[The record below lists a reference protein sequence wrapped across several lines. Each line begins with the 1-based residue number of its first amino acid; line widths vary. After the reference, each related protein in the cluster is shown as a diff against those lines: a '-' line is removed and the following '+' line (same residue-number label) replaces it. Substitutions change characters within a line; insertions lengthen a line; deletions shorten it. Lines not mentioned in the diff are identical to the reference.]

1 MKKWITNNLG
11 LKILALFVSVGL
23 WIIAIN
29 INDPVSENTYTV
41 NVTLQNSGV
50 LSSAGKYFE
59 VKDNSDR
66 IKVVVRGTRTALS
79 QFNQT
84 DIVATADMSK
94 ITEDNLVPIELST
107 TKQSDKIEGIRS
119 ESQYVKLALE
129 DVRRLQMPI
138 EVKVLNDPADGYIL
152 GATQTSQNVVILSG
166 PESIINQVESA
177 AVEIDVSGATTDVKI
192 SLPIHLYS
200 KEDDIIDTT
209 KVNMSVQEISTTASI
224 LQKAVVPLIAIP
236 QGTPTQGYVLNGIIE
251 GLPTEIT
258 IAGKSNIVSK
268 IPYIDISESLDVNDI
283 YQNTSYEIN
292 INDYLPDGVSMVGN
306 VGNNGILDISVGVDK
321 ESERTI
327 VLDPEAIQ
335 VIGVPEGYSATVS
348 DLEDDV
354 EVPVSGLKSLLD
366 TVDESKLVP
375 VINVDKYLSNN
386 GLTIEKGH
394 IDIPLDITLPDNVRL
409 SREVKVR
416 ITVTEE

>member
-200 KEDDIIDTT
+200 EEDDIIDTS

-283 YQNTSYEIN
+283 YQDTSYEIN
-292 INDYLPDGVSMVGN
+292 INDYLPDGVSLVGT

-321 ESERTI
+321 ESEKTI

-335 VIGVPEGYSATVS
+335 VIGVPEGFSATVS
-348 DLEDDV
+348 DLENYV

-366 TVDESKLVP
+366 AVDESKLVP
-375 VINVDKYLSNN
+375 IINVDKYLSNN
-386 GLTIEKGH
+386 EMTIEKGH
-394 IDIPLDITLPDNVRL
+394 LDIPLDITLPENVRL
-409 SREVKVR
+409 SREIKVR
-416 ITVTEE
+416 ITITEE

>member
-11 LKILALFVSVGL
+11 LKILALLVSVGL

-41 NVTLQNSGV
+41 NVSLQNAGV

-79 QFNQT
+79 QFNQA
-84 DIVATADMSK
+84 DIVATADLSK
-94 ITEDNLVPIELST
+94 ITEDNLVPIDLST

-138 EVKVLNDPADGYIL
+138 EVKVLNDPQDGYIL
-152 GATQTSQNVVILSG
+152 GSTQTSQNVVIISG

-348 DLEDDV
+348 DLDDDV

-366 TVDESKLVP
+366 TIDESKLVP

>member
-84 DIVATADMSK
+84 DIVATADVSK

-200 KEDDIIDTT
+200 EEDDIIDTS

-283 YQNTSYEIN
+283 YQDTSYEIN
-292 INDYLPDGVSMVGN
+292 INDYLPDGVSLVGT

-321 ESERTI
+321 ESEKTI

-335 VIGVPEGYSATVS
+335 VIGVPEGFSATVS
-348 DLEDDV
+348 DLENDV
-354 EVPVSGLKSLLD
+354 EVPVSGFKSLLD
-366 TVDESKLVP
+366 AVDESKLVP
-375 VINVDKYLSNN
+375 IINVDKYLSNN
-386 GLTIEKGH
+386 EMTIEKGH
-394 IDIPLDITLPDNVRL
+394 LDTPLDITLPDNVRL

-416 ITVTEE
+416 ITITEE

>member
-11 LKILALFVSVGL
+11 LKILALLVSVGL

-41 NVTLQNSGV
+41 NVSLQNAGV

-79 QFNQT
+79 QFNQA
-84 DIVATADMSK
+84 DIVATADLSK
-94 ITEDNLVPIELST
+94 ITEDNLVPIDLST

-138 EVKVLNDPADGYIL
+138 EVKVLNDPQDGYIL
-152 GATQTSQNVVILSG
+152 GSTQTSQNVVIISG

-200 KEDDIIDTT
+200 KGDDIIDTT

-348 DLEDDV
+348 DLDDDV

>member
-11 LKILALFVSVGL
+11 LKILALLVSVGL

-41 NVTLQNSGV
+41 NVSLQNAGV

-66 IKVVVRGTRTALS
+66 IKVIVRGTRTALS
-79 QFNQT
+79 QFNQA
-84 DIVATADMSK
+84 DIVATADLSK
-94 ITEDNLVPIELST
+94 ITEDNLVPIDLST

-138 EVKVLNDPADGYIL
+138 EVKVLNDPQDGYIL
-152 GATQTSQNVVILSG
+152 GSTQTSQNVVIISG

-348 DLEDDV
+348 DLDDDV

-366 TVDESKLVP
+366 TIDESKLVP

>member
-59 VKDNSDR
+59 VKDSSDR

-200 KEDDIIDTT
+200 EEDDIIDTS

-283 YQNTSYEIN
+283 YQDTSYEIN
-292 INDYLPDGVSMVGN
+292 INDYLPDGVSLVGT

-321 ESERTI
+321 ESEKTI

-335 VIGVPEGYSATVS
+335 VIGVPEGFSATVS
-348 DLEDDV
+348 DLENDV

-366 TVDESKLVP
+366 AVDESKLVP
-375 VINVDKYLSNN
+375 IINVDKYLSNN
-386 GLTIEKGH
+386 EMTIEKGH
-394 IDIPLDITLPDNVRL
+394 LDIPLDITLPDNVRL

-416 ITVTEE
+416 ITITEE

>member
-11 LKILALFVSVGL
+11 LKILALLVSVGL

-41 NVTLQNSGV
+41 NVSLQNAGV

-79 QFNQT
+79 QFNQA
-84 DIVATADMSK
+84 DIVATADLSK
-94 ITEDNLVPIELST
+94 ITEDNLVPIDLST

-119 ESQYVKLALE
+119 DSQYVKLALE

-138 EVKVLNDPADGYIL
+138 EVKVLNDPQDGYIL
-152 GATQTSQNVVILSG
+152 GSTQTSQNVVIISG

-258 IAGKSNIVSK
+258 IAGKSDIVSK

>member
-200 KEDDIIDTT
+200 EEDDIIDTS

-283 YQNTSYEIN
+283 YQDTSYEIN
-292 INDYLPDGVSMVGN
+292 INDYLPDGVSMVGT

-321 ESERTI
+321 ESEKTI

-335 VIGVPEGYSATVS
+335 VIGVPEGFSATVS
-348 DLEDDV
+348 DLENDV

-366 TVDESKLVP
+366 AVDESKLVP
-375 VINVDKYLSNN
+375 IINVDKYLSNN
-386 GLTIEKGH
+386 EMTIEKGH
-394 IDIPLDITLPDNVRL
+394 LDIPLDITLPDNVRL

-416 ITVTEE
+416 ITITEE

>member
-79 QFNQT
+79 QFNQA

-200 KEDDIIDTT
+200 EEDDIIDTS

-268 IPYIDISESLDVNDI
+268 FPYIDISESLDVNDI
-283 YQNTSYEIN
+283 YQDTSYEIN
-292 INDYLPDGVSMVGN
+292 INDYLPDGVSLVGT

-321 ESERTI
+321 ESEKTI

-335 VIGVPEGYSATVS
+335 VIGVPEGFSATVS
-348 DLEDDV
+348 DLENDV

-366 TVDESKLVP
+366 AVDESKLVP
-375 VINVDKYLSNN
+375 IINVDKYLSNN
-386 GLTIEKGH
+386 EMTIEKGH
-394 IDIPLDITLPDNVRL
+394 LDIPLDITLPDNVRL

-416 ITVTEE
+416 ITITEE

>member
-79 QFNQT
+79 QFNQA

-152 GATQTSQNVVILSG
+152 GVTQTSQNVVILSG

-200 KEDDIIDTT
+200 EEDDIIDTS

-283 YQNTSYEIN
+283 YQDTSYEIN
-292 INDYLPDGVSMVGN
+292 INDYLPDGVSLVGT

-321 ESERTI
+321 ESEKTI

-335 VIGVPEGYSATVS
+335 VIGVPEGFSATVS
-348 DLEDDV
+348 DLENDV

-366 TVDESKLVP
+366 AVDESKLVP
-375 VINVDKYLSNN
+375 IINVDKYLSNN
-386 GLTIEKGH
+386 EMTIEKGH
-394 IDIPLDITLPDNVRL
+394 LDIPLDITLPDNVRL

-416 ITVTEE
+416 ITITEE

>member
-200 KEDDIIDTT
+200 EEDDIIDTS

-283 YQNTSYEIN
+283 YQDTSYEIN
-292 INDYLPDGVSMVGN
+292 INDYLPDGVSLVGT

-321 ESERTI
+321 ESEKTI

-335 VIGVPEGYSATVS
+335 VIGVPEGFSATVS
-348 DLEDDV
+348 DLENDV

-366 TVDESKLVP
+366 AVDESKLVP
-375 VINVDKYLSNN
+375 IINVDKYLSNN

>member
-84 DIVATADMSK
+84 DIVATADVSK

-200 KEDDIIDTT
+200 EEDDIIDTS

-283 YQNTSYEIN
+283 YQDTSYEIN
-292 INDYLPDGVSMVGN
+292 INDYLPDGVSLVGT

-321 ESERTI
+321 ESEKTI

-335 VIGVPEGYSATVS
+335 VIGVPEGFSATVS
-348 DLEDDV
+348 DLENDV

-366 TVDESKLVP
+366 AVDESKLVLI
-375 VINVDKYLSNN
+375 INVDKYLSNN
-386 GLTIEKGH
+386 EMTIEKGH
-394 IDIPLDITLPDNVRL
+394 LDIPLDITLPDNVRL

-416 ITVTEE
+416 ITITEE

>member
-200 KEDDIIDTT
+200 EEDDIIDTS

-236 QGTPTQGYVLNGIIE
+236 QGTPTQGYVLNGIIG

-283 YQNTSYEIN
+283 YQDTSYEIN
-292 INDYLPDGVSMVGN
+292 INDYLPDGVSLVGT

-321 ESERTI
+321 ESEKTI

-335 VIGVPEGYSATVS
+335 VIGVPEGFSATVS
-348 DLEDDV
+348 DLENDV

-366 TVDESKLVP
+366 AVDESKLVP
-375 VINVDKYLSNN
+375 IINVDKYLSNN
-386 GLTIEKGH
+386 EMTIEKGH
-394 IDIPLDITLPDNVRL
+394 LDIPLDITLPDNVRL

-416 ITVTEE
+416 ITITEE

>member
-11 LKILALFVSVGL
+11 LKILALLVSVGL

-41 NVTLQNSGV
+41 NVSLQNAGV

-79 QFNQT
+79 QFNQA
-84 DIVATADMSK
+84 DIVATADLSK
-94 ITEDNLVPIELST
+94 ITEDNLVPIDLST

-138 EVKVLNDPADGYIL
+138 EVKVLNDPQDGYIL
-152 GATQTSQNVVILSG
+152 GSTQTSQNVVIISG

-236 QGTPTQGYVLNGIIE
+236 QGAPTQGYVLNGIIE

-348 DLEDDV
+348 DLDDDV

-366 TVDESKLVP
+366 TIDESKLVP

>member
-11 LKILALFVSVGL
+11 LKILALLVSVGL

-41 NVTLQNSGV
+41 NVSLQNAGV

-79 QFNQT
+79 QFNQA
-84 DIVATADMSK
+84 DIVATADLSK
-94 ITEDNLVPIELST
+94 ITEDNLVPIDLST
-107 TKQSDKIEGIRS
+107 TKQSDKIERIRS
-119 ESQYVKLALE
+119 DSQYVKLALE

-138 EVKVLNDPADGYIL
+138 EVKVLNDPQDGYIL
-152 GATQTSQNVVILSG
+152 GSTQTSQNVVIISG
-166 PESIINQVESA
+166 PESILHQVESA
-177 AVEIDVSGATTDVKI
+177 AVAIDVSGATTDVKI
-192 SLPIHLYS
+192 SPPIHLYS
-200 KEDDIIDTT
+200 EEDDIIDTS

-224 LQKAVVPLIAIP
+224 LQKAGVPLIAIP

-283 YQNTSYEIN
+283 YQDTSYEIN
-292 INDYLPDGVSMVGN
+292 INDYLPDGVSLVGT

-321 ESERTI
+321 ESEKTI

-335 VIGVPEGYSATVS
+335 VIGVPEGFSATVS
-348 DLEDDV
+348 DLENDV

-366 TVDESKLVP
+366 AVDESKLVP
-375 VINVDKYLSNN
+375 IINVDKYLSNN
-386 GLTIEKGH
+386 EMTIEKGH
-394 IDIPLDITLPDNVRL
+394 LDIPLDITLPDNVRL

-416 ITVTEE
+416 ITITEE

>member
-79 QFNQT
+79 QFNQA

-200 KEDDIIDTT
+200 EEDDIIDTS

-283 YQNTSYEIN
+283 YQDTSYEIN
-292 INDYLPDGVSMVGN
+292 INDYLPDGVSLVGT

-321 ESERTI
+321 ESEKTI

-335 VIGVPEGYSATVS
+335 VIGVPEGFSATVS
-348 DLEDDV
+348 DLENDV

-366 TVDESKLVP
+366 AVDESKLVP
-375 VINVDKYLSNN
+375 IINVDKYLSNN
-386 GLTIEKGH
+386 EMTIEKGH
-394 IDIPLDITLPDNVRL
+394 LDIPLDITLPDNVRL

>member
-11 LKILALFVSVGL
+11 LKILALLVSVGL

-41 NVTLQNSGV
+41 NVSLQNAGV

-79 QFNQT
+79 QFNQA
-84 DIVATADMSK
+84 DIVATADLSK
-94 ITEDNLVPIELST
+94 ITEDNLVPIDLST

-119 ESQYVKLALE
+119 DSQYVKLALE

-138 EVKVLNDPADGYIL
+138 EVKVLNDPQDGYIL
-152 GATQTSQNVVILSG
+152 GSTQTSQNVVIISG

-200 KEDDIIDTT
+200 KGDDIIDTT

-366 TVDESKLVP
+366 TIDESKLVP

>member
-79 QFNQT
+79 QFNQA

-200 KEDDIIDTT
+200 EEDDIIDTS

-283 YQNTSYEIN
+283 YQDTSYEIN
-292 INDYLPDGVSMVGN
+292 INDYLPDGVSLVGT

-321 ESERTI
+321 ESEKTI

-335 VIGVPEGYSATVS
+335 VIGVPEGFSATVS
-348 DLEDDV
+348 DLENDV

-366 TVDESKLVP
+366 AVDESKLVP
-375 VINVDKYLSNN
+375 IINVDKCLSNN
-386 GLTIEKGH
+386 EMTIEKGH
-394 IDIPLDITLPDNVRL
+394 LDIPLDITLPDNVRL

-416 ITVTEE
+416 ITITEE

>member
-79 QFNQT
+79 QFNQA
-84 DIVATADMSK
+84 DIVATADVSK

-200 KEDDIIDTT
+200 EEDDIIDTS

-283 YQNTSYEIN
+283 YQDTSYEIN
-292 INDYLPDGVSMVGN
+292 INDYLPDGVSLVGT

-321 ESERTI
+321 ESEKTI

-335 VIGVPEGYSATVS
+335 VIGVPEGFSATVS
-348 DLEDDV
+348 DLENDV

-366 TVDESKLVP
+366 AVDESKLVP
-375 VINVDKYLSNN
+375 IINVDKYLSNN
-386 GLTIEKGH
+386 EMTIEKGH
-394 IDIPLDITLPDNVRL
+394 LDIPLDITLPDNVRL

-416 ITVTEE
+416 ITITEE

>member
-107 TKQSDKIEGIRS
+107 TKQSDKIEGSRS
-119 ESQYVKLALE
+119 ESKYVKLALE

-200 KEDDIIDTT
+200 EEDDIIDTS

-283 YQNTSYEIN
+283 YQDTSYEIN
-292 INDYLPDGVSMVGN
+292 INDYLPDGVSLVGT

-321 ESERTI
+321 ESEKTI

-335 VIGVPEGYSATVS
+335 VIGVPEGFSATVS
-348 DLEDDV
+348 DLENDV

-366 TVDESKLVP
+366 AVDESKLVP
-375 VINVDKYLSNN
+375 IINVDKYLSNN
-386 GLTIEKGH
+386 EMTIEKGH
-394 IDIPLDITLPDNVRL
+394 LDIPLDITLPENVRL
-409 SREVKVR
+409 SREIKVR
-416 ITVTEE
+416 ITITEE

>member
-1 MKKWITNNLG
+1 MKKWITDNLG

-84 DIVATADMSK
+84 DIVATADVSK

-200 KEDDIIDTT
+200 EEDDIIDTS

-283 YQNTSYEIN
+283 YQDTSYEIN
-292 INDYLPDGVSMVGN
+292 INDYLPDGVSLVGT

-321 ESERTI
+321 ESEKTI

-335 VIGVPEGYSATVS
+335 VIGVPEGFSATVS
-348 DLEDDV
+348 DLENDV

-366 TVDESKLVP
+366 AVDESKLVP
-375 VINVDKYLSNN
+375 IINVDKYLSNN
-386 GLTIEKGH
+386 EMTIEKGH
-394 IDIPLDITLPDNVRL
+394 LDIPLDITLPDNVRL

-416 ITVTEE
+416 ITITEE

>member
-11 LKILALFVSVGL
+11 LKILALLVSVGL

-41 NVTLQNSGV
+41 NVSLQNAGV

-79 QFNQT
+79 QFNQA
-84 DIVATADMSK
+84 DIVATADLSK
-94 ITEDNLVPIELST
+94 ITEDNLVPIDLST

-119 ESQYVKLALE
+119 DSQYVKLALE

-138 EVKVLNDPADGYIL
+138 EVKVLNDPQDGYIL
-152 GATQTSQNVVILSG
+152 GSTQTSQNVVIISG

-236 QGTPTQGYVLNGIIE
+236 QGTPTQGYVLNGIME

>member
-200 KEDDIIDTT
+200 EEDDIIDTS

-283 YQNTSYEIN
+283 YQDTSYEIN
-292 INDYLPDGVSMVGN
+292 INDYLPDGVSLVGT

-321 ESERTI
+321 ESEKTI

-335 VIGVPEGYSATVS
+335 VIGVPEGFSATVS
-348 DLEDDV
+348 DLENDV

-366 TVDESKLVP
+366 AVDESKLVP
-375 VINVDKYLSNN
+375 IINVDKYLSNN
-386 GLTIEKGH
+386 EMTIEKGH
-394 IDIPLDITLPDNVRL
+394 LDIPLDITLPDNVRL

>member
-79 QFNQT
+79 QFNQA

-129 DVRRLQMPI
+129 DVKRLQMPI

-200 KEDDIIDTT
+200 EEDDIIDTS

-283 YQNTSYEIN
+283 YQDTSYEIN
-292 INDYLPDGVSMVGN
+292 INDYLPDGVSLVGT

-321 ESERTI
+321 ESEQTI

-335 VIGVPEGYSATVS
+335 VIGVPEGFSATVS
-348 DLEDDV
+348 DLENDV

-366 TVDESKLVP
+366 AVDESKLVP
-375 VINVDKYLSNN
+375 IINVDKYLSNN
-386 GLTIEKGH
+386 EMTIEKGH
-394 IDIPLDITLPDNVRL
+394 LDIPLDITLPDNVRL

-416 ITVTEE
+416 ITITEE

>member
-11 LKILALFVSVGL
+11 LKILALLVSVGL

-41 NVTLQNSGV
+41 NVSLQNAGV

-79 QFNQT
+79 QFNQA
-84 DIVATADMSK
+84 DIVATADLSK
-94 ITEDNLVPIELST
+94 ITEDNLVPIDLST

-119 ESQYVKLALE
+119 DSQYVKLALE

-138 EVKVLNDPADGYIL
+138 EVKVLNDPQDGYIL
-152 GATQTSQNVVILSG
+152 GSTQTSQNVVIISG

-258 IAGKSNIVSK
+258 IAGKFNIVSK

>member
-11 LKILALFVSVGL
+11 LKILALLVSVGL

-41 NVTLQNSGV
+41 NVSLQNAGV

-79 QFNQT
+79 QFNQA
-84 DIVATADMSK
+84 DIVATADLSK
-94 ITEDNLVPIELST
+94 ITEDNLVPIDLST

-119 ESQYVKLALE
+119 DSQYVKLALE

-138 EVKVLNDPADGYIL
+138 EVKVLNDPQDGYIL
-152 GATQTSQNVVILSG
+152 GSTQTSQNVVIISG

-200 KEDDIIDTT
+200 KGDDIIDTT

-236 QGTPTQGYVLNGIIE
+236 QGAPTQGYVLNGIME

-348 DLEDDV
+348 DLDDDV

-366 TVDESKLVP
+366 TIDESKLVP

>member
-11 LKILALFVSVGL
+11 LKILALLVSVGL

-41 NVTLQNSGV
+41 NVSLQNAGV

-79 QFNQT
+79 QFNQA
-84 DIVATADMSK
+84 DIVATADLSK
-94 ITEDNLVPIELST
+94 ITEDNLVPIDLST

-119 ESQYVKLALE
+119 DSQYVKLALE

-138 EVKVLNDPADGYIL
+138 EVKVLNDPQDGYIL
-152 GATQTSQNVVILSG
+152 GSTQTSQNVVIISG

-200 KEDDIIDTT
+200 KGDDIIDTT

-366 TVDESKLVP
+366 TIDESKLVP

-416 ITVTEE
+416 ITVTGE

>member
-1 MKKWITNNLG
+1 MKKWITNNIG

-84 DIVATADMSK
+84 DIVATADVSK

-200 KEDDIIDTT
+200 EEDDIIDTS

-283 YQNTSYEIN
+283 YQDTSYEIN
-292 INDYLPDGVSMVGN
+292 INDYLPDGVSLVGT

-321 ESERTI
+321 ESEKTI

-335 VIGVPEGYSATVS
+335 VIGVPEGFSATVS
-348 DLEDDV
+348 DLENDV

-366 TVDESKLVP
+366 AVDESKLVP
-375 VINVDKYLSNN
+375 IINVDKYLSNN
-386 GLTIEKGH
+386 EMTIEKGH
-394 IDIPLDITLPDNVRL
+394 LDIPLDITLPDNVRL

-416 ITVTEE
+416 ITITEE

>member
-11 LKILALFVSVGL
+11 LKILALLVSVGL

-41 NVTLQNSGV
+41 NVSLQNAGV

-79 QFNQT
+79 QFNQA
-84 DIVATADMSK
+84 DIVATADLSK
-94 ITEDNLVPIELST
+94 ITEDNLVPIDLST

-119 ESQYVKLALE
+119 DSQYVKLALE

-138 EVKVLNDPADGYIL
+138 EVKVLNDPQDGYIL
-152 GATQTSQNVVILSG
+152 GSTQTSQNVVIISG

-200 KEDDIIDTT
+200 KGDDIIDTT

-224 LQKAVVPLIAIP
+224 LQKVVVPLIAIP

>member
-11 LKILALFVSVGL
+11 LKILALLVSVGL

-41 NVTLQNSGV
+41 NVSLQNAGV

-79 QFNQT
+79 QFNQA
-84 DIVATADMSK
+84 DIVATADLSK
-94 ITEDNLVPIELST
+94 ITEDNLVPIDLST

-119 ESQYVKLALE
+119 DSQYVKLALE

-138 EVKVLNDPADGYIL
+138 EVKVLNDPQDGYIL
-152 GATQTSQNVVILSG
+152 GSTQTSQNVVIISG
-166 PESIINQVESA
+166 PGSIINQVESA

>member
-11 LKILALFVSVGL
+11 LKILALLVSVGL

-41 NVTLQNSGV
+41 NVSLQNAGV

-79 QFNQT
+79 QFNQA
-84 DIVATADMSK
+84 DIVATADLSK
-94 ITEDNLVPIELST
+94 ITEDNLVPIDLST

-138 EVKVLNDPADGYIL
+138 EVKVLNDPQDGYIL
-152 GATQTSQNVVILSG
+152 GSTQTSQNVVILSG

-200 KEDDIIDTT
+200 KGDDIIDTT

-348 DLEDDV
+348 DLDDDV

-366 TVDESKLVP
+366 TIDESKLVP

>member
-11 LKILALFVSVGL
+11 LKILALLVSVGL

-41 NVTLQNSGV
+41 NVSLQNAGV

-79 QFNQT
+79 QFNQA
-84 DIVATADMSK
+84 DIVATADLSK
-94 ITEDNLVPIELST
+94 ITEDNLVPIDLST

-119 ESQYVKLALE
+119 DSQYVKLALE

-138 EVKVLNDPADGYIL
+138 EVKVLNDPQDGYIL
-152 GATQTSQNVVILSG
+152 GSTQTSQNVVIISG

-236 QGTPTQGYVLNGIIE
+236 QGAPTQGYVLNGIIE

-416 ITVTEE
+416 ITITEE

>member
-11 LKILALFVSVGL
+11 LKILALLVSVGL

-29 INDPVSENTYTV
+29 INDPVSENPYTV
-41 NVTLQNSGV
+41 NVSLQNAGV

-79 QFNQT
+79 QFNQA
-84 DIVATADMSK
+84 DIVATADLSK
-94 ITEDNLVPIELST
+94 ITEDNLVPIDLST

-138 EVKVLNDPADGYIL
+138 EVKVLNDPQDGYIL
-152 GATQTSQNVVILSG
+152 GSTQTSQNVVIISG

-236 QGTPTQGYVLNGIIE
+236 QGAPTQGYVLNGIIE

-375 VINVDKYLSNN
+375 VINVDKYLRNN

-394 IDIPLDITLPDNVRL
+394 IEIPRDITLPDNVRL

>member
-11 LKILALFVSVGL
+11 LKILALLVSVGL

-41 NVTLQNSGV
+41 NVSLQNAGV
-50 LSSAGKYFE
+50 LSSAGKYCE

-79 QFNQT
+79 QFNQA
-84 DIVATADMSK
+84 DIVATADLSK
-94 ITEDNLVPIELST
+94 ITEDNLVPIDLST

-119 ESQYVKLALE
+119 DSQYVKLALE

-138 EVKVLNDPADGYIL
+138 EVKVLNDPQDGYIL
-152 GATQTSQNVVILSG
+152 GSTQTSQNVVIISG

>member
-79 QFNQT
+79 QFNQA

-200 KEDDIIDTT
+200 EEDDIIDTS

-283 YQNTSYEIN
+283 YQDTSYEIN
-292 INDYLPDGVSMVGN
+292 INDYLPDGVSLVGT

-321 ESERTI
+321 ESEKTI

-335 VIGVPEGYSATVS
+335 VIGVPEGFSATVS
-348 DLEDDV
+348 DLENDV

-366 TVDESKLVP
+366 AVDESKLVP
-375 VINVDKYLSNN
+375 IINVDKYLSNN
-386 GLTIEKGH
+386 EMTIEKGH
-394 IDIPLDITLPDNVRL
+394 LDIPLDITLPDNVRL

-416 ITVTEE
+416 ITITEE

>member
-11 LKILALFVSVGL
+11 LKILALLVSVGL

-41 NVTLQNSGV
+41 NVSLQNAGV

-66 IKVVVRGTRTALS
+66 IKVVIRGTRTALS
-79 QFNQT
+79 QFNQA
-84 DIVATADMSK
+84 DIVATADLSK
-94 ITEDNLVPIELST
+94 ITEDNLVPIDLST

-119 ESQYVKLALE
+119 DSQYVKLALE

-138 EVKVLNDPADGYIL
+138 EVKVLNDPQDGYIL
-152 GATQTSQNVVILSG
+152 GSTQTSQNVVIISG

-200 KEDDIIDTT
+200 KGDDIIDTT

-348 DLEDDV
+348 DLDDDV

-366 TVDESKLVP
+366 TIDESKLVP

>member
-84 DIVATADMSK
+84 DIVATADVSK

-200 KEDDIIDTT
+200 EEDDIIDTS

-283 YQNTSYEIN
+283 YQDTSYEIN
-292 INDYLPDGVSMVGN
+292 INDYLPDGVSLVGT

-321 ESERTI
+321 ESEKTI

-335 VIGVPEGYSATVS
+335 VIGVPEGFSATVS
-348 DLEDDV
+348 DLENDV
-354 EVPVSGLKSLLD
+354 EVPVSGLKSLLVA
-366 TVDESKLVP
+366 VDESKLVP
-375 VINVDKYLSNN
+375 IINVDKYLSNN
-386 GLTIEKGH
+386 EMTIEKGH
-394 IDIPLDITLPDNVRL
+394 LDIPLDITLPDNVRL

-416 ITVTEE
+416 ITITEE

>member
-79 QFNQT
+79 QFNQA

-200 KEDDIIDTT
+200 EEDDIIDTS

-283 YQNTSYEIN
+283 YQDTSYEIN
-292 INDYLPDGVSMVGN
+292 INDYLPDGVSLVGT

-321 ESERTI
+321 ESEKTI

-335 VIGVPEGYSATVS
+335 VIGVPEGFSATVS
-348 DLEDDV
+348 DLENDV
-354 EVPVSGLKSLLD
+354 EVSVSGLKSLLD
-366 TVDESKLVP
+366 AVDESKLVP
-375 VINVDKYLSNN
+375 IINVDKYLSNN
-386 GLTIEKGH
+386 EMTIEKGH
-394 IDIPLDITLPDNVRL
+394 LDIPLDITLPDNVRL

-416 ITVTEE
+416 ITITEE